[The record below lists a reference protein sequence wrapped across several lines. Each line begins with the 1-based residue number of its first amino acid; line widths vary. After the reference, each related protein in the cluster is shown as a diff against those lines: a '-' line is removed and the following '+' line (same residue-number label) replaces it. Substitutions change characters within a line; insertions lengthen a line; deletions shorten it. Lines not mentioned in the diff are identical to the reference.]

1 MVEDA
6 VRRVAVVDVAI
17 EVADEEVATHEA
29 AGAQGD
35 AKQKW
40 RGGAVDEGDHG
51 WRHCYPE
58 R

>member
-17 EVADEEVATHEA
+17 EVADEEVAAHEA

-35 AKQKW
+35 AKQ
-40 RGGAVDEGDHG
+40 
-51 WRHCYPE
+51 
-58 R
+58 